1 MSPKA
6 TKKKSVRKKPDFR
19 EKSWYQ
25 VISPKSFNNQPIGEI
40 VGLENTIIGRT
51 IETSLFD
58 FTNSFKDI
66 NLKLTFKVVSLNE
79 EAKTC
84 QSIFFGHSYSND
96 YIRSLIGR
104 GTSKIQTIQNLTTK
118 DKYIFR
124 VTTICTTIKRAR
136 SSQQILIRK
145 IMREILQEFAKSYN
159 HEKFVKGMIYG
170 EFQHQVQRIAKSIYP
185 LSTATVVK
193 SKLISIPEGGE
204 DREVPDDNFEIVEI
218 DIKRSRKSEI
228 RRSERINVKK
238 LARKSSN
245 AQKKVAEEEIN
256 SDDIEE
262 DLEPN
267 EAKEV

>member
-1 MSPKA
+1 MIKMSPKTA
-6 TKKKSVRKKPDFR
+6 KKKSTRKKPDFR
-19 EKSWYQ
+19 EKSWFQ
-25 VISPKSFNNQPIGEI
+25 VIAPKSFNNKPIGEI
-40 VGLENTIIGRT
+40 VGLENTIVGRT

-58 FTNSFKDI
+58 FTDSFRDI
-66 NLKLTFKVVSLNE
+66 NLKLKFKVLSLNA

-84 QSIFFGHSYSND
+84 QSIFFGHTYSND
-96 YIRSLIGR
+96 FIRSLIGR
-104 GTSKIQTIQNLTTK
+104 GTTKIQTIQNITTK

-159 HEKFVKGMIYG
+159 HEKFVKGMVYG
-170 EFQHQVQRIAKSIYP
+170 EFQHQIQRIAKSIYP
-185 LSTATVVK
+185 LSSATVVK

-204 DREVPDDNFEIVEI
+204 DKEVPDDEFEIVEI

-245 AQKKVAEEEIN
+245 AKAKTEEE
-256 SDDIEE
+256 DEEEE
-262 DLEPN
+262 DEN
-267 EAKEV
+267 EEEEEEE